1 MSDVSR
7 ALVIFGFVYPLIMAE
22 RIRKTIVAQSGAV
35 SMIGLGVVSEGGA
48 CYSHEQRVEYNVVRL
63 WMRSRASV

>member
-7 ALVIFGFVYPLIMAE
+7 ALVIFGFAYPLIMAE

-35 SMIGLGVVSEGGA
+35 SMIGLGVVSEGEA

-63 WMRSRASV
+63 WMRPRASV